1 MSATTGMRQV
11 TAANETTTTQARRP
25 RFGRVVLHVVAI
37 GIVLLFV
44 GPLFWL
50 VSSSLKDPTE
60 IVTYPPQ
67 AFPAVPQWENYLKP
81 FRRVPFARFIV
92 NSTIVS
98 GLSVV
103 GTLISCAAT
112 AYGFAKFRFPG
123 RNLLFGLVLATLLLP
138 KEVTI
143 IPLFLLFRQIGWIDT
158 LLPLIVPSFFAAS
171 GGAFFIFLLRQFFL
185 TIPNDFSEA
194 ATLDGASSVQIFR
207 LIILPLSMPAL
218 STVAIFS
225 FLSHWNDFLEPLIFL
240 NSPENLTLALGLRF
254 LQTAPAEG
262 EPLEHVLMAG
272 AVIYML
278 PVMILF
284 IFCQRY
290 FTRGLVMSGIKG

>member
-1 MSATTGMRQV
+1 MSATS
-11 TAANETTTTQARRP
+11 TARPAPAAAGEATAGARRLRP
-25 RFGRVVLHVVAI
+25 GRLLLHGVAI
-37 GIVLLFV
+37 AVVLLFV
-44 GPLFWL
+44 APLFWL
-50 VSSSLKDPTE
+50 VSSSLKDPSE
-60 IVTYPPQ
+60 IHLYPPQ
-67 AFPAVPQWENYLKP
+67 ALPSAPQWANYLKP
-81 FRRVPFARFIV
+81 FQRVPFGNFIL
-92 NSTIVS
+92 NSAVVS
-98 GLSVV
+98 GLSVL
-103 GTLISCAAT
+103 GTLLSCSAT

-123 RNLLFGLVLATLLLP
+123 RDLLFGLVLATLLLP

-143 IPLFLLFRQIGWIDT
+143 IPLFLLFRQIGWLDT

-171 GGAFFIFLLRQFFL
+171 SGAFFIFLLRQFFL
-185 TIPNDFSEA
+185 TIPNDFHEA
-194 ATLDGASSVQIFR
+194 ATIDGASSVQIFGR
-207 LIILPLSMPAL
+207 IILPLSLPAL

-225 FLSHWNDFLEPLIFL
+225 FLFHWNDFLEPLIFL
-240 NSPENLTLALGLRF
+240 NSPEKLTLALGLRF

-278 PVMILF
+278 PVILLF